1 MPLAEW
7 LAFASI
13 CFLGAVSPGPSLFVI
28 VRAAVHGGRLTGVM
42 TGLVHAVA
50 VGLYAVGAIL
60 VLTGALAIGE
70 PVLMLVQVVG
80 IVWLLKL
87 ATGLWGADAKG
98 MDISAAASIRDGFL
112 IAFLNPKMLAFFL
125 ALFSPFVY
133 PEMTL
138 DRKITLVITP
148 ALIDGAWYA
157 FAAFVFSVSAM
168 RELLL
173 ARARMLNRVMAAVL
187 ASLALSLSWRLL
199 S

>member
-1 MPLAEW
+1 MQLAEW

-28 VRAAVHGGRLTGVM
+28 IRAAVHGGRLTGVL
-42 TGLVHAVA
+42 TGIVHALA
-50 VGLYAVGAIL
+50 VGIYAVGAIL

-70 PVLMLVQVVG
+70 SVLMLVQVVG
-80 IVWLLKL
+80 ILWLLKL
-87 ATGLWGADAKG
+87 AYGLWGANAQG

-133 PEMTL
+133 PDMTIE
-138 DRKITLVITP
+138 RKVTLVVTP
-148 ALIDGAWYA
+148 AVIDGLWYA
-157 FAAFVFSVSAM
+157 FAAFVFSIQVF
-168 RELLL
+168 REQLL
-173 ARARMLNRVMAAVL
+173 ARALVLNRVMSAVL
-187 ASLALSLSWRLL
+187 ASLACSLAWRLL